1 MEVIQVTLEYDP
13 WRVNPDDEGEKHSDI
28 PDSSRESLQ
37 ITIASYHLTPRSATR
52 FLCSSRLSSLLAR
65 CQLVLRVLP
74 APSGT
79 WYQNYYDRLVRTRV
93 PDPFLL
99 TSGPVAHG
107 NVAVTYISRTKNTG
121 QKEDEI
127 PMCYISAEPPTGS
140 GKRFVVICGDDMGT
154 VYITKVAKRNEAVIT
169 TKEGKKFPRAHTCL
183 LGDGTM

>member
-1 MEVIQVTLEYDP
+1 M
-13 WRVNPDDEGEKHSDI
+13 
-28 PDSSRESLQ
+28 
-37 ITIASYHLTPRSATR
+37 ITIASYHLTSQSATR
-52 FLCSSRLSSLLAR
+52 FLCSSRLSSLLAW

-107 NVAVTYISRTKNTG
+107 NIAVTYISRTRNTG